1 MCLLTTN
8 TILLLLL
15 LRHKLKVFK
24 FKDVFYA
31 YCTVLCLFNAM
42 YSLFFFLKKFFFQF
56 QDFHFLCPN
65 DTVFDQ
71 QVNIRIGPS
80 LALAVIIIDICNI
93 TSLKVMSSCINLIQR
108 NNALNH
114 WLINNSL
121 NVHFATI
128 GLYQLVCVKS
138 IAPEKD
144 LIITTSLITIITI
157 IIQSITINR
166 FPAPG
171 VHQLVRGGLPCS
183 ARGKHAPWSGP
194 LGKATQ
200 PNYSNQLRN
209 WNDSSN
215 KRSFRPNLNT
225 CK

>member
-1 MCLLTTN
+1 
-8 TILLLLL
+8 
-15 LRHKLKVFK
+15 
-24 FKDVFYA
+24 
-31 YCTVLCLFNAM
+31 
-42 YSLFFFLKKFFFQF
+42 
-56 QDFHFLCPN
+56 
-65 DTVFDQ
+65 
-71 QVNIRIGPS
+71 
-80 LALAVIIIDICNI
+80 
-93 TSLKVMSSCINLIQR
+93 MSSCINLIQR

-166 FPAPG
+166 VPAPG

-200 PNYSNQLRN
+200 PNYSNYYEIGMTAATKAAFAQTLTLASRFSPHLNLCVCFSLLTERPLQGEQL
-209 WNDSSN
+209 
-215 KRSFRPNLNT
+215 
-225 CK
+225 

>member
-1 MCLLTTN
+1 MTQ
-8 TILLLLL
+8 

-42 YSLFFFLKKFFFQF
+42 FSLFFFFLKKFFFQF

-114 WLINNSL
+114 
-121 NVHFATI
+121 
-128 GLYQLVCVKS
+128 
-138 IAPEKD
+138 
-144 LIITTSLITIITI
+144 
-157 IIQSITINR
+157 
-166 FPAPG
+166 
-171 VHQLVRGGLPCS
+171 
-183 ARGKHAPWSGP
+183 
-194 LGKATQ
+194 
-200 PNYSNQLRN
+200 
-209 WNDSSN
+209 
-215 KRSFRPNLNT
+215 
-225 CK
+225 